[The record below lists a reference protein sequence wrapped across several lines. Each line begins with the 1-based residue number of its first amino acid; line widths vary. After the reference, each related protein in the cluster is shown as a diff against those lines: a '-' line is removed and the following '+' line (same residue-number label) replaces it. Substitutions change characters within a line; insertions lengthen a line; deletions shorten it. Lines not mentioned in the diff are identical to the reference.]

1 MSLRV
6 TAAIAACKAV
16 RGVARILKKGGTA
29 KPGEIALKICP
40 DLLSVVSRGVETVV
54 VTGTNG
60 KTSSCRM
67 LEQAFAEAGRDCVV
81 NRSGANLMSGIVTEF
96 VMDCDLRGRCRKRY
110 AVMECD
116 EGWTG
121 HVLPA
126 MKPKAFLVT
135 NLFRDQVDRYGD
147 VSNTLAAI
155 RAGVAGSPDTVL
167 VLNADDPVTATLAYK
182 ERAPGT
188 QCRVPSRDHAPLKMT
203 GRGIRCLRPRAQPP

>member
-1 MSLRV
+1 MNLKV
-6 TAAIAACKAV
+6 TAAILACKAV
-16 RGVARILKKGGTA
+16 RTAARILKKGGTA

-40 DLLSVVSRGVETVV
+40 DLLSVVSRGVECVV

-67 LEQAFAEAGRDCVV
+67 LEQAVAEAGHDCVV

-96 VMDCDLRGRCRKRY
+96 VMDCDLHGRCRKRY

-116 EGWTG
+116 EGWTK

-126 MKPKAFLVT
+126 MKPRAFLVT
-135 NLFRDQVDRYGD
+135 NLFQDQVDRYGD
-147 VSNTLAAI
+147 VSNTLAAV

-167 VLNADDPVTATLAYK
+167 VLNADEPVSATLGYK
-182 ERAPGT
+182 EHAPT
-188 QCRVPSRDHAPLKMT
+188 ASQRVPSRDN
-203 GRGIRCLRPRAQPP
+203 AQDA